1 VVDGR
6 DVLLV
11 MPTGAGKSLCYQLP
25 GLVLGGTTLVV
36 SPLIALMEDQASKL
50 AALGF
55 RVARIHSGLN
65 RADSR
70 QACLDYLGGKLQF
83 LFIAPE
89 RLRVTGFPEMLAK
102 RKPALIAI
110 DEAHCISQWG
120 HDFRPDYRKLSQYLP
135 ALRPA
140 PVIALTATATPTV
153 QHDIVEQLG
162 LAKPALF
169 IHGFRRENL
178 AIEVVEVPPSRR
190 SELAGELLSEAA
202 RRPAIIYAPTR
213 KQAEALARDLSA
225 LFPVVEYHA
234 GLDAARRERVQRG
247 FLENRLEAVVA
258 TIAFGMGIDEPD
270 IRTIIHVA
278 LPASLEAYYQEIG
291 RAGRDG
297 LASRTILMHSYA
309 DRFTHDFFFG
319 RDYPDSAVLDK
330 IYALLNAE
338 PQSKDALCER
348 LQMDPDSFEK
358 ALEKLWIHG
367 GATLDYAENAT
378 RGQDDWRDSYAI
390 QSERRRAQIELVM
403 RYTATSQCRMSALV
417 RHFGD
422 HADGQKACGLC
433 DFCAPQDCVA
443 QRFRDPTN
451 VEQDAAQAVVKALR
465 NGPSRSTGKLYGQL
479 FPTEQVSRHDFEE
492 VLAALARVGVLH
504 VTDAV
509 FEKDGKSIPYRRVSL
524 SQDGQSLTDEAEIE
538 FTLKEVISPAKRHRR
553 KPAAKPKKGTA
564 AKAPR
569 SARAARAAET
579 PAASNAALEE
589 RLRAW
594 RLAEAKRRG
603 VPAFKILRNQSLRAI
618 AQKPPAA
625 PDDLLAIPGVG
636 SSTVCVR
643 ATTRLTE
650 TAVGAIGFVPRL
662 RVSGRECCGS
672 SG

>member
-1 VVDGR
+1 
-6 DVLLV
+6 
-11 MPTGAGKSLCYQLP
+11 
-25 GLVLGGTTLVV
+25 
-36 SPLIALMEDQASKL
+36 
-50 AALGF
+50 
-55 RVARIHSGLN
+55 VARIHSGLN

-70 QACLDYLGGKLQF
+70 QACLDYLGGKLHF

-225 LFPVVEYHA
+225 LFPVAEYHA

-247 FLENRLEAVVA
+247 FLEDRLEAVVA
-258 TIAFGMGIDEPD
+258 TIAFGMGIDKPD
-270 IRTIIHVA
+270 IRTVIHVA
-278 LPASLEAYYQEIG
+278 LPSSLEAYYQEIG

-297 LASRTILMHSYA
+297 QPSRTILMHSYS
-309 DRFTHDFFFG
+309 DRYTHDFFFE
-319 RDYPDSAVLDK
+319 RDYPDVAVLDK
-330 IYALLNAE
+330 IYASLNAE
-338 PQSKDALCER
+338 PQPKDALCER

-422 HADGQKACGLC
+422 LTDARIDCGVC
-433 DFCAPQDCVA
+433 DFCAPENCVA
-443 QRFRDPTN
+443 QGFRPAT
-451 VEQDAAQAVVKALR
+451 AAEREAAGRVLETLHGGERK
-465 NGPSRSTGKLYGQL
+465 STGRLHAEL
-479 FPTEQVSRHDFEE
+479 FPGGGMSRDEFENTLGAMARAG
-492 VLAALARVGVLH
+492 LAQLSEE
-504 VTDAV
+504 V
-509 FEKDGKSIPYRRVSL
+509 FEKDGRQIPYRNVR
-524 SQDGQSLTDEAEIE
+524 LT
-538 FTLKEVISPAKRHRR
+538 PAGRTANESAPVDLVMKAAAAGKKRKGKR
-553 KPAAKPKKGTA
+553 KAAPASRGKTVRAGRKASGPAA
-564 AKAPR
+564 AKAP
-569 SARAARAAET
+569 SKAAGV
-579 PAASNAALEE
+579 EE
-589 RLRAW
+589 ALRAW
-594 RLAEAKRRG
+594 RLQEARRLG
-603 VPAFKILRNQSLRAI
+603 VPAFRVFSDQALRGI
-618 AQKPPAA
+618 AERRPATA
-625 PDDLLAIPGVG
+625 AELLAVPGIG
-636 SSTVCVR
+636 M
-643 ATTRLTE
+643 
-650 TAVGAIGFVPRL
+650 GAAEKY
-662 RVSGRECCGS
+662 GRQIYRILGENR
-672 SG
+672 